1 MTTEELPKTKSGLWC
16 VQNYTRYLTEDLVA
30 ICDAVEQAKLR
41 KAAENG
47 VRPVPALKRNR
58 TYGQENVPVPVL
70 TFDTYS
76 RTKDPKGWHG
86 QRRASENPFVKQT
99 YRYQE
104 VRVVQPE
111 EMGLSDLEML
121 ALASDDKGT
130 RVPLDR
136 VEVLVKHVF
145 SFYSDPQRV
154 KVYENDENNVWAAMV
169 RYKLVPP
176 LRFGN
181 KAKKKPVKE
190 TGDWRL
196 RRISRDKVQ
205 QAHWLAAS
213 FQARFKDLHEHI
225 DRANELAAKR
235 GVPAYIDRG
244 VATYLQ
250 NQINIFAG
258 SIRLMEQEL
267 EESLK
272 EKS

>member
-47 VRPVPALKRNR
+47 IRPVPALKRTR
-58 TYGQENVPVPVL
+58 IYGQENVQVPVI

-76 RTKDPKGWHG
+76 RTKEPKGWRG
-86 QRRASENPFVKQT
+86 QRRATENPFVKPS
-99 YRYQE
+99 YRDQE
-104 VRVVQPE
+104 VRVVVPE
-111 EMGLSDLEML
+111 DMGLSDLEML
-121 ALASDDKGT
+121 ALPSDDKGT

-154 KVYENDENNVWAAMV
+154 KAYESDESAVWTAMV
-169 RYKLVPP
+169 RHKIVPL

-190 TGDWRL
+190 SGDLRL
-196 RRISRDKVQ
+196 RRLSRDRVKEASWSV
-205 QAHWLAAS
+205 ATALRTFKEMFESIDAAN
-213 FQARFKDLHEHI
+213 AYAK
-225 DRANELAAKR
+225 KR
-235 GVPAYIDRG
+235 GVASYIDKDLAKLFERQLI
-244 VATYLQ
+244 TYRS
-250 NQINIFAG
+250 NIDVVYNNLEN
-258 SIRLMEQEL
+258 SLEQP
-267 EESLK
+267 
-272 EKS
+272 